1 MQISR
6 QADYGIR
13 AMIEVARLEPGETAR
28 TKDVARAQEIPLV
41 FLTKIILQLVRAGLL
56 RSYRGAN
63 GGIGLAKSKE
73 EITLRDIVEAIE
85 GPIALNRCVLR
96 EGECPRDKVCPVHKT
111 WVSAQETLVA
121 QLASTRLS
129 DLVSMGSARC

>member
-13 AMIEVARLEPGETAR
+13 AMIEVAGLEPGETAR
-28 TKDVARAQEIPLV
+28 TKDVAREQEIPLV

-63 GGIGLAKSKE
+63 GGIGLARPKE
-73 EITLRDIVEAIE
+73 EITLREIVESIE

-96 EGECPRDKVCPVHKT
+96 AGGCPRDKTCPVHKT
-111 WVSAQETLVA
+111 WVTAQETLVA
-121 QLASTRLS
+121 QLESTRLS
-129 DLVSMGSARC
+129 DLVATESAIR

>member
-13 AMIEVARLEPGETAR
+13 AMIEVAGLEPGATTR
-28 TKDVARAQEIPLV
+28 TKDVAREQEIPLV

-63 GGIGLAKSKE
+63 GGIGLARTKE
-73 EITLRDIVEAIE
+73 EITLREIVEAIE

-96 EGECPRDKVCPVHKT
+96 AGECPRDKTCPVHKT
-111 WVSAQETLVA
+111 WVTAQETLVA
-121 QLASTRLS
+121 QLESTRLS
-129 DLVSMGSARC
+129 DLVMAENAS